1 MPFCYSSVMK
11 KIFSVLLGFVA
22 SSLTMM
28 AFEFTNSLLFPFPAD
43 LDKQSLEQIRAFAAQ
58 MPLTALILVAC
69 GWILGSTLGGYVS
82 TKLSKTKTAATALTL
97 GAVLTLFAGLNA
109 WMIQNPLW
117 FHVGGLPIFII
128 FSFIGYRL
136 ATKK

>member
-1 MPFCYSSVMK
+1 MK
-11 KIFSVLLGFVA
+11 KTFSILIGFVA

-69 GWILGSTLGGYVS
+69 GWILGSTVGGYVS
-82 TKLSKTKTAATALTL
+82 TKLSKTKSSATALTL
-97 GAVLTLFAGLNA
+97 GGVLTLFAGLNA

-117 FHVGGLPIFII
+117 FHLGGLPVFII
-128 FSFIGYRL
+128 FSYLGFKL
-136 ATKK
+136 ATHEKIFS

>member
-1 MPFCYSSVMK
+1 M
-11 KIFSVLLGFVA
+11 A
-22 SSLTMM
+22 ASLTMM
-28 AFEFTNSLLFPFPAD
+28 TFEFTNSLLFPFPAD

-58 MPLTALILVAC
+58 MPLSALILVAC
-69 GWILGSTLGGYVS
+69 GWTIGSTLGGYVC

-97 GAVLTLFAGLNA
+97 GGVLTLFAGLNA

-117 FHVGGLPIFII
+117 FHVGGLPVFII
-128 FSFIGYRL
+128 FSYFGFKL